1 MAISRSLKQKIEL
14 LSVAEKDRMVRM
26 GWEDRTTF
34 EAIQEQFLITA
45 NEFVRFM
52 RTQLST
58 ADFSRWRRRVFE
70 QGRLKHEAKRGF
82 KSTRFKCSR
91 QSVDGIT
98 KGWK

>member
-1 MAISRSLKQKIEL
+1 MGISRSLKEKIDGL
-14 LSVAEKDRMVRM
+14 NADDVDRMIRM

-34 EAIQEQFLITA
+34 EAIAQQYGFSA

-52 RTQLST
+52 RSQLS
-58 ADFSRWRRRVFE
+58 ASAFHRWRRRVHD
-70 QGRLKHEAKRGF
+70 QGRLKNESKRGF

-91 QSVDGIT
+91 QSVDGVT